1 MAVITISR
9 EEGSNGDVI
18 ANLLCDHLGYCRVDK
33 GLLTQIAQEAG
44 VDVEAVL
51 EKERAVTNRPR
62 LISDQMTSLYG
73 RKPSAFGKSGG
84 MDDQTYARV
93 VRETMERFAR
103 EDNAV
108 IVGRGG
114 QIVLRD
120 WPGAL
125 HVHLYA
131 PLPVRIERLK
141 ERHQISELE
150 AKRRLTASDER
161 KRLYVRQAHHNANW
175 KDLKHYHL
183 AINTGVLS
191 SETAANMI
199 IQATNDL
206 KATQT
211 DAK

>member
-33 GLLTQIAQEAG
+33 AMLTQIAQEAG
-44 VDVEAVL
+44 IDVEAVL
-51 EKERAVTNRPR
+51 EKERAVANRPR

-73 RKPSAFGKSGG
+73 RKPSAFGKSDSI
-84 MDDQTYARV
+84 DDQTYARV
-93 VRETMERFAR
+93 VRETMKNFAR
-103 EDNAV
+103 EGNAV
-108 IVGRGG
+108 IIGRGG
-114 QIVLRD
+114 QIMLRD

-141 ERHQISELE
+141 ERHHISELE
-150 AKRRLTASDER
+150 AKRRISASDER
-161 KRLYVRQAHHNANW
+161 KRLYVRQAHSNANW

-183 AINTGVLS
+183 AIDTGALS
-191 SETAANMI
+191 AETAARLI
-199 IQATNDL
+199 IEAAQDL
-206 KATQT
+206 DRKTQN
-211 DAK
+211 A

>member
-9 EEGSNGDVI
+9 EEGSNGDAV
-18 ANLLCDHLGYCRVDK
+18 ADLLCDRLGYCRVDK
-33 GLLTQIAQEAG
+33 ALMSTMAQEAG

-51 EKERAVTNRPR
+51 AKEREVANKPR

-84 MDDQTYARV
+84 IDDQTYARV

-108 IVGRGG
+108 IIGRGG
-114 QIVLRD
+114 QIVLQN
-120 WPGAL
+120 WPTAL

-131 PLPVRIERLK
+131 PLDLRIQRVM

-150 AKRRLTASDER
+150 AKRRITSSDER
-161 KRLYVRQAHHNANW
+161 KRWYVRQAHNNANW

-183 AINTGVLS
+183 AINTAVIS
-191 SETAANMI
+191 SETVADIIMQAAK
-199 IQATNDL
+199 DF
-206 KATQT
+206 K
-211 DAK
+211 

>member
-9 EEGSNGDVI
+9 EEGSNGEQITD
-18 ANLLCDHLGYCRVDK
+18 LLCDRLGYCRVDK
-33 GLLTQIAQEAG
+33 AMLSQIAQEAG

-51 EKERAVTNRPR
+51 EKERSVANKPR

-73 RKPSAFGKSGG
+73 RKPSAFGKSVSI
-84 MDDQTYARV
+84 DDQTYARV
-93 VRETMERFAR
+93 VRETMERFAQ
-103 EDNAV
+103 EGNAV

-131 PLPVRIERLK
+131 PLPVRIERVK
-141 ERHQISELE
+141 ERYGVSELE
-150 AKRRLTASDER
+150 AKRRVSGSDER
-161 KRLYVRQAHHNANW
+161 KRWYVRQAHRNANW

-183 AINTGVLS
+183 AINTGAIS
-191 SETAANMI
+191 AETAADVI
-199 IQATNDL
+199 L
-206 KATQT
+206 KAVQGLE
-211 DAK
+211 K

>member
-1 MAVITISR
+1 
-9 EEGSNGDVI
+9 
-18 ANLLCDHLGYCRVDK
+18 VDK
-33 GLLTQIAQEAG
+33 SLLTQIAQEAG
-44 VDVEAVL
+44 IDVDAVL
-51 EKERAVTNRPR
+51 EKERSVANKPR

-84 MDDQTYARV
+84 IDDQTYARI

-108 IVGRGG
+108 IIGRGG

-120 WPGAL
+120 WPTAL

-141 ERHQISELE
+141 ERHQISELD
-150 AKRRLTASDER
+150 AKRRISGSDER
-161 KRLYVRQAHHNANW
+161 KRWYVRQAHRNANW

-183 AINTGVLS
+183 AINTGAIAV
-191 SETAANMI
+191 EAAAEVI
-199 IQATNDL
+199 IQA
-206 KATQT
+206 
-211 DAK
+211 AKGREQE

>member
-9 EEGSNGDVI
+9 EEGSNGDAI
-18 ANLLCDHLGYCRVDK
+18 ANQLCDHLGYCRVDK
-33 GLLTQIAQEAG
+33 SMLTQIAQEAG

-51 EKERAVTNRPR
+51 EKERSVANKPR

-73 RKPSAFGKSGG
+73 RKPSAFGKSGTI
-84 MDDQTYARV
+84 DDQTYARV

-103 EDNAV
+103 EGDAV

-131 PLPVRIERLK
+131 PLPVRVARIQERYQL
-141 ERHQISELE
+141 SELE
-150 AKRRLTASDER
+150 AKRRINGSDER
-161 KRLYVRQAHHNANW
+161 KRWYVRQAHGNANW
-175 KDLKHYHL
+175 KDLKHYHV
-183 AINTGVLS
+183 AINTANIS
-191 SETAANMI
+191 SETAAAMI
-199 IQATNDL
+199 ITAVKGIDEQ
-206 KATQT
+206 
-211 DAK
+211 

>member
-9 EEGSNGDVI
+9 EEGSNGDLV
-18 ANLLCDHLGYCRVDK
+18 ADQLCNQLGYCRVDK
-33 GLLTQIAQEAG
+33 TLLSQIAQEAG

-51 EKERAVTNRPR
+51 EKERAVANKPR

-73 RKPSAFGKSGG
+73 RKPSAFGKSGDI
-84 MDDQTYARV
+84 DDQTYSRI

-108 IVGRGG
+108 IIGRGG

-120 WPGAL
+120 WPTAL

-131 PLPVRIERLK
+131 PLPVRIGRIK
-141 ERHQISELE
+141 ERYQISELE
-150 AKRRLTASDER
+150 AKRRLSGSDER
-161 KRLYVRQAHHNANW
+161 KRWYVRHAHRNANW

-183 AINTGVLS
+183 AINTAVLS
-191 SETAANMI
+191 PETVATMIIAAANS
-199 IQATNDL
+199 L
-206 KATQT
+206 K
-211 DAK
+211 